1 MRTFSDE
8 EWAIKQPI
16 RKMAE
21 MGLRV
26 HPNTDDP
33 TMHHV
38 NATQTWMLMYN
49 FLNFSV
55 ADLRSFMI
63 NGIDGAWVDE
73 TTKQAWKRQWCE
85 EFDALAAKFPG

>member
-1 MRTFSDE
+1 MV
-8 EWAIKQPI
+8 
-16 RKMAE
+16 E

-55 ADLRSFMI
+55 ADLRAFMI

-73 TTKQAWKRQWCE
+73 ATKQAWKRQWCE

>member
-1 MRTFSDE
+1 MV
-8 EWAIKQPI
+8 A
-16 RKMAE
+16 

-49 FLNFSV
+49 FLNFTLD
-55 ADLRSFMI
+55 DLKGFMI
-63 NGIDGAWVDE
+63 NGIDGAWIDE
-73 TTKQAWKRQWCE
+73 QTKQKWKKDWAE
-85 EFDALAAKFPG
+85 EFDRLAQAFPG